1 MKCPFRVKTFKHHE
15 YINGKAIGAPT
26 EVRHCYFEDC
36 HGDECPFYYTDEDNV
51 EKCAR
56 CDGGPRE
63 EEL

>member
-1 MKCPFRVKTFKHHE
+1 MKCPFRVKTFTHRE
-15 YINGKAIGAPT
+15 FIGGRAIDSPT
-26 EVRHCYFEDC
+26 EVQHHYFEEC
-36 HGDECPFYYTDEDNV
+36 HGDDCPFFYDDENGI